1 MNLSCFFFCVA
12 GSKQS
17 IKDPENLT
25 ESVREALRRKQKLDD
40 GAAPEV
46 VKEDVAPTPKAT
58 KKDDVVVDD
67 ASTPKATKKEEK
79 VAEKGVET
87 EKQREKI

>member
-1 MNLSCFFFCVA
+1 M
-12 GSKQS
+12 
-17 IKDPENLT
+17 
-25 ESVREALRRKQKLDD
+25 REALRRKQKLDD

-46 VKEDVAPTPKAT
+46 VKEDVDNAPTPKAT

-79 VAEKGVET
+79 AAAAEKGVET